1 MKLKQSIRLAVMTFV
16 ILSGTFYPALA
27 GPTAD
32 EIMETVDARDDGDT
46 ATADFLMVLMD
57 KKKNKRIRN
66 IKSIRKDFGE
76 DSKGILFFLSP
87 ADVRNTAYM
96 SYDWDDY
103 EKEDDSWLYL
113 PALARVKRVAAG
125 DKSNAF
131 MGSDFSYSDINGIE
145 IRDWVYAF
153 AKESVILDGK
163 DTWVIQGIPRVD
175 AKDRVLE
182 ETGYLKSLT
191 WVRKDNFVVVKAKY
205 WVKEGRK
212 IKFFKAED
220 IQIIDNVW
228 TAKKLTMVTTS
239 KGKIDHSSVL
249 KLSNVKYNTPVKDS
263 YFTTRSMEQGL

>member
-1 MKLKQSIRLAVMTFV
+1 MKFLKFSILTAIALV
-16 ILSGTFYPALA
+16 ILSGAFGLAMA

-32 EIMETVDARDDGDT
+32 QIMETVDARDDGDT
-46 ATADFLMVLMD
+46 ATADFLMILMD

-66 IKSIRKDFGE
+66 IKSIRKDNGE

-96 SYDWDDY
+96 SYDWEGY

-145 IRDWVYAF
+145 IRDWAYAF

-163 DTWVIQGIPRVD
+163 DTWVIQGVPRED

-191 WVRKDNFVVVKAKY
+191 WVRKDNFMVVKAKY

-212 IKFFKAED
+212 IKYFKAED
-220 IQIIDNVW
+220 IQKIDNIW
-228 TAKKLTMVTTS
+228 TAQKLTM
-239 KGKIDHSSVL
+239 
-249 KLSNVKYNTPVKDS
+249 
-263 YFTTRSMEQGL
+263 